1 MTDDDR
7 AIAAIRRAVATAPK
21 DRPLRLQLA
30 QLLLRAGRQD
40 EAIGELSVVLG
51 ADPHDRGARD
61 LMAEALGSP
70 VSAQRPA
77 PAVPHPPDVQ
87 SSRDAN
93 ESPGPDSPA
102 VRDPAAGEG
111 IAGPHAPARSAFD
124 WTAAED
130 QLGDI
135 AAPMFTGPSDE
146 NASEPAA
153 FDIERPEVRLA
164 DVGGM
169 QAVKDRLNA
178 AFLAPLRN
186 PELRKLF
193 GKSLRGGMLL
203 YGPPGCGKTYL
214 AKALAGELGAAFLSA
229 GLSEILDMWV
239 GSSERNLHELF
250 SQARRSAP
258 CVLFLDEV
266 DALGQKR
273 SQTHHS
279 AIRGAVNQL
288 LTELD
293 GVSSQNEGLYVLAA
307 TNQPWDVDPALRR
320 PGRLD
325 RTLLVLPPDR
335 PARESIFR
343 YHLSHRPVEGI
354 DLVELAAATE
364 GFSGADIAF
373 VCESATEH
381 ALMDGVRTGHARM
394 IGMPDLRAA
403 LAGIRPST
411 GPWLETA
418 RTVVQ
423 YGQDDGTFAE
433 LKSFLKKSKR
443 W

>member
-1 MTDDDR
+1 MTDDP
-7 AIAAIRRAVATAPK
+7 AIAAIRRAVASAPK
-21 DRPLRLQLA
+21 DVPLRLHLA
-30 QLLLRAGRQD
+30 QLLVESGRPD

-51 ADPHDRGARD
+51 ADPVHRGARE
-61 LMAEALGSP
+61 LMAKALG
-70 VSAQRPA
+70 A
-77 PAVPHPPDVQ
+77 PMAGQH
-87 SSRDAN
+87 
-93 ESPGPDSPA
+93 PDSPA
-102 VRDPAAGEG
+102 PPNSPVAPDPTREDVSTPVSG
-111 IAGPHAPARSAFD
+111 AFD

-130 QLGDI
+130 QLGDL
-135 AAPMFTGPSDE
+135 AAPMFTGASDQS
-146 NASEPAA
+146 ASEPDAA
-153 FDIERPEVRLA
+153 FDIERPEVRLT

-203 YGPPGCGKTYL
+203 YGPPGCGKTFL

-229 GLSEILDMWV
+229 GLAEILDMWV
-239 GSSERNLHELF
+239 GSSERNLHDLF
-250 SQARRSAP
+250 SQARRNAP
-258 CVLFLDEV
+258 CVLFLDEI

-293 GVSSQNEGLYVLAA
+293 GVNSQNEGLYVLAA

-343 YHLSHRPVEGI
+343 YHLAHRPVEGI
-354 DLVELAAATE
+354 DLAELAGGTE

-373 VCESATEH
+373 VCESASEL
-381 ALMDGVRTGHARM
+381 ALLDGVRTGHARM

-403 LAGIRPST
+403 LDSIRPST
-411 GPWLETA
+411 GPWFQTA

>member
-1 MTDDDR
+1 MTDDP
-7 AIAAIRRAVATAPK
+7 AIAAIRRAVAFAPK
-21 DRPLRLQLA
+21 DVPLRLHLA
-30 QLLLRAGRQD
+30 QLLVESGRPD

-51 ADPHDRGARD
+51 ADSVHRGARE
-61 LMAEALGSP
+61 LMAKALG
-70 VSAQRPA
+70 A
-77 PAVPHPPDVQ
+77 PMAGQH
-87 SSRDAN
+87 
-93 ESPGPDSPA
+93 PDSPA
-102 VRDPAAGEG
+102 PPNSPVAPDPTREDVSTPVSG
-111 IAGPHAPARSAFD
+111 AFD

-130 QLGDI
+130 QLGDL
-135 AAPMFTGPSDE
+135 AAPMFTGASDQS
-146 NASEPAA
+146 ASEPDAA
-153 FDIERPEVRLA
+153 FDIERPEVRLT

-203 YGPPGCGKTYL
+203 YGPPGCGKTFL

-229 GLSEILDMWV
+229 GLAEILDMWV
-239 GSSERNLHELF
+239 GSSERNLHDLF
-250 SQARRSAP
+250 SQARRNAP
-258 CVLFLDEV
+258 CVLFLDEI

-293 GVSSQNEGLYVLAA
+293 GVNSQNEGLYVLAA

-343 YHLSHRPVEGI
+343 YHLAHRPVEGI
-354 DLVELAAATE
+354 DLAELAGGTE

-373 VCESATEH
+373 VCESASEL
-381 ALMDGVRTGHARM
+381 ALLDGVRTGLARM
-394 IGMPDLRAA
+394 IGMSDLRAA
-403 LAGIRPST
+403 LDSIRPST

>member
-1 MTDDDR
+1 MTDDP
-7 AIAAIRRAVATAPK
+7 AIAAIRRAVASAPK
-21 DRPLRLQLA
+21 DVPLRLHLA
-30 QLLLRAGRQD
+30 QLLVESGRPD

-51 ADPHDRGARD
+51 ADPVHRGARE
-61 LMAEALGSP
+61 LMAKALG
-70 VSAQRPA
+70 A
-77 PAVPHPPDVQ
+77 PMAGQH
-87 SSRDAN
+87 
-93 ESPGPDSPA
+93 PDSPA
-102 VRDPAAGEG
+102 PPNSPVAPDPTREDVSTPVSG
-111 IAGPHAPARSAFD
+111 AFD

-130 QLGDI
+130 QLGDL
-135 AAPMFTGPSDE
+135 AAPMFTGASDQS
-146 NASEPAA
+146 ASEPDAA
-153 FDIERPEVRLA
+153 FDIERPEVRLT

-203 YGPPGCGKTYL
+203 YGPPGCGKTFL

-229 GLSEILDMWV
+229 GLAEILDMWV
-239 GSSERNLHELF
+239 GSSERNLHDLF
-250 SQARRSAP
+250 SQARRNAP
-258 CVLFLDEV
+258 CVLFLDEI

-293 GVSSQNEGLYVLAA
+293 GVNSQNEGLYVLAA

-343 YHLSHRPVEGI
+343 YHLAHRPVEGI
-354 DLVELAAATE
+354 DLAELAGGTD

-373 VCESATEH
+373 VCESASEL
-381 ALMDGVRTGHARM
+381 ALLDGVRTGLARM
-394 IGMPDLRAA
+394 IGMSDLRAA
-403 LAGIRPST
+403 LDSIRPST

>member
-1 MTDDDR
+1 MTDDP
-7 AIAAIRRAVATAPK
+7 AIAAIRRAVASAPK
-21 DRPLRLQLA
+21 DVPLRLHLA
-30 QLLLRAGRQD
+30 QLLVESGRPD

-51 ADPHDRGARD
+51 ADPVHRGARE
-61 LMAEALGSP
+61 LMAKALG
-70 VSAQRPA
+70 A
-77 PAVPHPPDVQ
+77 PMAGQH
-87 SSRDAN
+87 
-93 ESPGPDSPA
+93 PDSPA
-102 VRDPAAGEG
+102 PPNSPVAPDPTREDVSTPVSG
-111 IAGPHAPARSAFD
+111 AFD

-130 QLGDI
+130 QLGDL
-135 AAPMFTGPSDE
+135 AAPMFTGASDQS
-146 NASEPAA
+146 ASEPDAA
-153 FDIERPEVRLA
+153 FDIERPEVRLT

-203 YGPPGCGKTYL
+203 YGPPGCGKTFL

-229 GLSEILDMWV
+229 GLAEILDMWV
-239 GSSERNLHELF
+239 GSSERNLHDLF
-250 SQARRSAP
+250 SQARRNAP
-258 CVLFLDEV
+258 CVLFLDEI

-293 GVSSQNEGLYVLAA
+293 GVNSQNEGLYVLAA

-343 YHLSHRPVEGI
+343 YHLAHRPVEGI
-354 DLVELAAATE
+354 DLAELAGGTE

-373 VCESATEH
+373 VCESASEL
-381 ALMDGVRTGHARM
+381 ALLDGVRTGLARM
-394 IGMPDLRAA
+394 IGMSDLRAA
-403 LAGIRPST
+403 LDSIRPST
-411 GPWLETA
+411 GPWLETV

>member
-1 MTDDDR
+1 MTDDDS

-21 DRPLRLQLA
+21 DLPLRLHLA
-30 QLLLRAGRQD
+30 QLLVESGRPD

-51 ADPHDRGARD
+51 ADPVHRGARE
-61 LMAEALGSP
+61 LMAKALG
-70 VSAQRPA
+70 A
-77 PAVPHPPDVQ
+77 PMAGQH
-87 SSRDAN
+87 
-93 ESPGPDSPA
+93 PDSPA
-102 VRDPAAGEG
+102 PPNSPVAPDPTREDVSTPVSG
-111 IAGPHAPARSAFD
+111 AFD

-130 QLGDI
+130 QLGDL
-135 AAPMFTGPSDE
+135 AAPMFTGASDQS
-146 NASEPAA
+146 ASEPDAA
-153 FDIERPEVRLA
+153 FDIERPEVRLT

-203 YGPPGCGKTYL
+203 YGPPGCGKTFL

-229 GLSEILDMWV
+229 GLAEILDMWV
-239 GSSERNLHELF
+239 GSSERNLHDLF
-250 SQARRSAP
+250 SQARRNAP
-258 CVLFLDEV
+258 CVLFLDEI

-293 GVSSQNEGLYVLAA
+293 GVNSQNEGLYVLAA

-343 YHLSHRPVEGI
+343 YHLAHRPVEGI
-354 DLVELAAATE
+354 DLAELAGGTE

-373 VCESATEH
+373 VCESASEL
-381 ALMDGVRTGHARM
+381 ALLDGVRTGLARM
-394 IGMPDLRAA
+394 IGMSDLRAA
-403 LAGIRPST
+403 LDSIRPST
-411 GPWLETA
+411 GPWLETV

>member
-1 MTDDDR
+1 MTDDP
-7 AIAAIRRAVATAPK
+7 AIAAIRRAVASAPK
-21 DRPLRLQLA
+21 DVPLRLHLA
-30 QLLLRAGRQD
+30 QLLVDSGRPD

-51 ADPHDRGARD
+51 ADPVHRGARE
-61 LMAEALGSP
+61 LMAKALGAPMAGQHPDSQTNPPAQTNSPAQPNPPELPYSP
-70 VSAQRPA
+70 VAPDPTREDVSTPA
-77 PAVPHPPDVQ
+77 D
-87 SSRDAN
+87 
-93 ESPGPDSPA
+93 G
-102 VRDPAAGEG
+102 
-111 IAGPHAPARSAFD
+111 AFD

-130 QLGDI
+130 QLGDL
-135 AAPMFTGPSDE
+135 AAPMFSGAPDQ
-146 NASEPAA
+146 NASEPAAA

-203 YGPPGCGKTYL
+203 YGPPGCGKTFL

-239 GSSERNLHELF
+239 GSSERNLHDLF

-258 CVLFLDEV
+258 CVLFLDEI

-273 SQTHHS
+273 SHTHHS

-293 GVSSQNEGLYVLAA
+293 GVSTHNEGLYVLAA

-343 YHLSHRPVEGI
+343 YHLAHRPVEGI
-354 DLVELAAATE
+354 DLAELARGTE

-373 VCESATEH
+373 VCESASEL
-381 ALMDGVRTGHARM
+381 ALLDGVRTGLARM
-394 IGMPDLRAA
+394 IGMSDLRAA
-403 LAGIRPST
+403 LDSIRPST

>member
-1 MTDDDR
+1 MDD
-7 AIAAIRRAVATAPK
+7 
-21 DRPLRLQLA
+21 
-30 QLLLRAGRQD
+30 
-40 EAIGELSVVLG
+40 S
-51 ADPHDRGARD
+51 RGPSD
-61 LMAEALGSP
+61 S
-70 VSAQRPA
+70 PA
-77 PAVPHPPDVQ
+77 PP
-87 SSRDAN
+87 N
-93 ESPGPDSPA
+93 SPEPPDSP
-102 VRDPAAGEG
+102 VGPDPTTREDV
-111 IAGPHAPARSAFD
+111 PTPVSSAFD

-135 AAPMFTGPSDE
+135 APPMFTGPSDE

-203 YGPPGCGKTYL
+203 YGPPGCGKTFL

-279 AIRGAVNQL
+279 AIRGTVNQL

-343 YHLSHRPVEGI
+343 YHLAHRPVEGI
-354 DLVELAAATE
+354 DLAELAGATE

-373 VCESATEH
+373 VCESATEL
-381 ALMDGVRTGHARM
+381 ALLDGVRTGHARM
-394 IGMPDLRAA
+394 IGMPDLRGA

>member
-1 MTDDDR
+1 MTDDP
-7 AIAAIRRAVATAPK
+7 AIAAIRRAVASAPK
-21 DRPLRLQLA
+21 DVPLRLHLA
-30 QLLLRAGRQD
+30 QLLVESGRPD

-51 ADPHDRGARD
+51 ADPVHRGARE
-61 LMAEALGSP
+61 LMAKALG
-70 VSAQRPA
+70 A
-77 PAVPHPPDVQ
+77 PMAGQH
-87 SSRDAN
+87 
-93 ESPGPDSPA
+93 PDSPA
-102 VRDPAAGEG
+102 PPNSPVAPDPTREDVSTPVSG
-111 IAGPHAPARSAFD
+111 AFD

-130 QLGDI
+130 QLGDL
-135 AAPMFTGPSDE
+135 AAPMFTGASDQS
-146 NASEPAA
+146 ASEPDAA
-153 FDIERPEVRLA
+153 FDIERPEVRRS

-203 YGPPGCGKTYL
+203 YGPPGCGKTFL

-229 GLSEILDMWV
+229 GLAETLDMWV
-239 GSSERNLHELF
+239 GSSERNLHDLF
-250 SQARRSAP
+250 SQARRNAP
-258 CVLFLDEV
+258 CVLFLDEI

-293 GVSSQNEGLYVLAA
+293 GVNSQNEGLYVLAA

-343 YHLSHRPVEGI
+343 YHLAHRPVEGI
-354 DLVELAAATE
+354 DLAELAGGTE

-373 VCESATEH
+373 VCESASEL
-381 ALMDGVRTGHARM
+381 ALLDGVRTGLARM
-394 IGMPDLRAA
+394 IGMSDLRAA
-403 LAGIRPST
+403 LDSIRPST